1 MRAGGRAT
9 QAQFG
14 PQCEEIKIPM
24 CRNMPY
30 NLTRLPN
37 LLHHSTQEN
46 AQLDIDQFE
55 VGGGER
61 TEGRR
66 RREKERRRKDRDR

>member
-1 MRAGGRAT
+1 MAGMVACSILDISE
-9 QAQFG
+9 AQFG

-24 CRNMPY
+24 CRHMPY

-46 AQLDIDQFE
+46 AQLAIEQFK
-55 VGGGER
+55 VSVVVR
-61 TEGRR
+61 VAPLPIHTIRVT
-66 RREKERRRKDRDR
+66 